1 MELTSFSHKARFP
14 SEIPTDI
21 KKKKKKD
28 FSNEKLNFR

>member
-21 KKKKKKD
+21 KKKKKK
-28 FSNEKLNFR
+28 KIFRTKK